1 MKTMTRLKKLSFSIF
16 MMFALVISFE
26 ASAFTTQK
34 DISFGN
40 LSRDKYDLYLPKNV
54 TDNTPVLFF
63 VYGGGWTSGN
73 RSRYSFVGKSFAKE
87 GIITAIPDYRLYPE
101 VTFPAFVEDTARAF
115 AAVRQRFPNRK
126 IFVAGHSAGAQIGS
140 LLTLD
145 ERYLAQVGYAACNA
159 IAGFIGIAG
168 PYDFLPLRRD
178 KFKKI
183 FPEDV
188 RQDSQ
193 AVNFASSSNPPVLL
207 LHGQRDRTVEAADSV
222 SLSRKLKAAGN
233 PVEAKIYENVGH
245 IGILTAL
252 GALPSFGTPTKAD
265 MLQFMNARSN
275 LPTGC

>member
-1 MKTMTRLKKLSFSIF
+1 MKTMTHLKKIAFSIF

-40 LSRDKYDLYLPKNV
+40 LSRDKYDLYLPKNI

-63 VYGGGWTSGN
+63 IYGGGWTSGN
-73 RSRYSFVGKSFAKE
+73 RSRYNFVGKSFAKE

-145 ERYLAQVGYAACNA
+145 KRYLTQVGYSACNA

-183 FPEDV
+183 FPEEV

-193 AVNFASSSNPPVLL
+193 AVNFAASNNPPVLL

-222 SLSRKLKAAGN
+222 SLSRKLKAVGN
-233 PVEAKIYENVGH
+233 PVEAKIYKNVGH

-252 GALPSFGTPTKAD
+252 GALPSFGTPTKSD
-265 MLQFMNARSN
+265 MLQFIKARSN